1 MPELLT
7 GTVTFF
13 FSDIEGSTRLLR
25 TCGERWPA
33 VLERHRELLRAAFE
47 ASRGNEVGTEGDS
60 FFAAF
65 PTAPAAVA
73 AAAEAQRA
81 LAAEAWPEDAEVRVR
96 IGLHTGEASLSA
108 KTYVGLHVHRASRI
122 ASVAHG
128 GQVLLSD
135 ATRSLVQ
142 DALPDGVELRDLGEH
157 RLKDLEH
164 PEHLWQ
170 LVIGGLLNDFPAIG
184 SLDATP
190 NNLPTRLTTFLGRDA
205 EIDAIGSLLADHRLL
220 TLTGPGGT
228 GKTRLSLEVA
238 GRALRHYPDGVW
250 FVELAPISDPELV
263 PSTIA
268 QTLVLSDRG
277 GRPAIER
284 LIDHIGAKRMLIV
297 LDNFE
302 QVIGAG
308 SSVNQLLTASPNL
321 TVLASSRS
329 ALQVS
334 GEQEYPVP
342 PLDLPDPAN
351 LPSLAQLSQYE
362 AVALFI
368 ERARAVKP
376 GFEVT
381 NENAPAVAEICVRL
395 DGLPL
400 AIELAAARIRILTP
414 QAMLGRLGDRLG
426 LLSAGSRDLPA
437 RQQTLRNAIA
447 WSHDMLEE
455 EDRAT
460 FACLGVFVGGAGLT
474 DVMAVCGGELAA
486 DPLDNLASLVEHSLA
501 RQVEGIDGEPRF
513 AMLETIRE
521 FAIEQAKERG
531 RWDALRERHARA
543 FAEIARESGARAMGS
558 GSGASFDRLELDH
571 DNLRAAIGWSLEH
584 DTEAALRLCH
594 DLWRLW
600 QRRGYIAEGLERAEA
615 ALALP
620 DATSYPEAL
629 ADALSAAGG
638 LAYWRADTDRARRYY
653 GAEIEARTALGD
665 RPGLAGAEYGMSFT
679 YSVMDLHNPDTV
691 ASAQRHINAALAI
704 YRELDDDAGIGRCEW
719 ALANVLW
726 GAGKTDEARGHA
738 VHALDLFEAGGDRFM
753 VGWASYTVGLAD
765 LTTDQETAG
774 GSASAREE
782 AGGRF
787 SAALQTFREAGDLTG
802 YALVLDAMAVLALRT
817 GDRRRAARLTA
828 VVGRLEESSGTG
840 LNPWNRGVLEFD
852 PENLRADPALADD
865 LAIGA
870 AMSVEDA
877 VAYALGEE
885 TVVEAAAS

>member
-7 GTVTFF
+7 GTVTFL

-25 TCGERWPA
+25 SSGDGWPA
-33 VLERHRELLRAAFE
+33 ILDRHRELLRAAFE
-47 ASRGNEVGTEGDS
+47 AHGGVEVGTEGDS

-65 PTAPAAVA
+65 PTAPAATA
-73 AAAEAQRA
+73 AAADVQRS
-81 LAAEAWPEDAEVRVR
+81 LASEPWREGIEVRVR

-122 ASVAHG
+122 ASVGHG

-135 ATRSLVQ
+135 ATRSLVA
-142 DALPDGVELRDLGEH
+142 DSLPDGVTLRDLGEH

-164 PEHLWQ
+164 PERLWQ
-170 LVIGGLLNDFPAIG
+170 LVIDGLQSDFPAVS

-205 EIDAIGSLLADHRLL
+205 EIEAIGLLLADHRLL

-238 GRALRHYPDGVW
+238 GRWMRHYPDGVW
-250 FVELAPISDPELV
+250 FVELATITDPELV

-268 QTLVLSDRG
+268 QALGLAERG
-277 GRPAIER
+277 GVTPIER
-284 LIDHIGAKRMLIV
+284 LIDHLGAKRVLLV

-302 QVIGAG
+302 QVLGAG
-308 SSVNQLLTASPNL
+308 ATVNELLAACPNL
-321 TVLASSRS
+321 AILTSSRS

-342 PLDLPDPAN
+342 PLGLPDPAN
-351 LPSLAQLSQYE
+351 LPSLSQLSQYE

-368 ERARAVKP
+368 ERARAVRP

-400 AIELAAARIRILTP
+400 AIELAAARIRVLTP

-426 LLSAGSRDLPA
+426 LLSAGARDLPA
-437 RQQTLRNAIA
+437 RQQTLRGAIA

-455 EDRAT
+455 DDREL
-460 FACLGVFVGGAGLT
+460 FARLSVFVGGAGL
-474 DVMAVCGGELAA
+474 DEIESVCSGEGG
-486 DPLDNLASLVEHSLA
+486 DTLDGLTSLTEKSLV
-501 RQVEGIDGEPRF
+501 RQTEGVEGEARF
-513 AMLETIRE
+513 TMLETIRE

-531 RWDALRERHARA
+531 QWDALRERHARA
-543 FAEIARESGARAMGS
+543 FAQLGHEAAGHVMGNGSRAS
-558 GSGASFDRLELDH
+558 LDRLDLEH
-571 DNLRAAIGWSLEH
+571 DNLRAALAWSMED

-594 DLWRLW
+594 DLWRFW
-600 QRRGYIAEGLERAEA
+600 QRRGHLAEGLERAEG

-620 DATSYPEAL
+620 DAAMHPEAR
-629 ADALSAAGG
+629 ADALSAAAG
-638 LAYWRADTDRARRYY
+638 LAYWRADAERARELYA
-653 GAEIEARTALGD
+653 AEIEARTALGD
-665 RPGLAGAEYGMSFT
+665 RPGLAEANYGISFT
-679 YSVMDLHNPDTV
+679 YSVLDLSNPET
-691 ASAQRHINAALAI
+691 AENSMRYITAALEI
-704 YRELDDDAGIGRCEW
+704 YKELGDDAGVARCEW

-726 GAGKTDEARGHA
+726 GTMKTDEARA
-738 VHALDLFEAGGDRFM
+738 RALHALELFEATGDQFM

-765 LTTDQETAG
+765 LTADQEAG
-774 GSASAREE
+774 GSAEARDAARRRFEE
-782 AGGRF
+782 AIR
-787 SAALQTFREAGDLTG
+787 TFREAGDLSG
-802 YALVLDAMAVLALRT
+802 YTLVLDAMAIVAFRD
-817 GDRRRAARLTA
+817 GDRKLAARLTGA
-828 VVGRLEESSGTG
+828 VTQLEQSSGTA

-852 PENLRADPALADD
+852 PDELRRDPTLAQDV
-865 LAIGA
+865 AIGA
-870 AMSVEDA
+870 AMSAEEV
-877 VAYALGEE
+877 VAFVLGEAAPGPA
-885 TVVEAAAS
+885 EAAAS